1 MNAGGQF
8 QFDAG
13 LQQTL
18 CTLPQEALCH
28 YITDDELERLSEM
41 RKEPVMEI
49 FLASI
54 GAFLGS
60 LLPAWQELAKFNTD
74 PATVSGTGL
83 FTMGLAVATLAVSAI
98 SGVLWHQR
106 SKSHKSM
113 SQAIRD
119 RPRVPVKLA

>member
-60 LLPAWQELAKFNTD
+60 LIPASQELINFNTD
-74 PATVSGTGL
+74 PASVSGTGL
-83 FTMGLAVATLAVSAI
+83 FTMGLAVAMLAVAII
-98 SGVLWHQR
+98 SGALWHQR

-113 SQAIRD
+113 SQSIRN